1 MCPLQTL
8 RLLRIKI
15 CTNLL
20 LNNLNFK
27 GHLLKKNINF
37 CKFSKMYYLKL
48 HNNSIA
54 TVKRMPKVFIS
65 QSNHNMAWAM
75 DVSLKCSIY
84 VCLFGYLFKTKQN
97 LMTFI
102 YIRYTG
108 IQEQSNQE
116 HILIMSS
123 LIFKQLSL
131 SRTQT
136 CPNGILFMKIK
147 YLT

>member
-1 MCPLQTL
+1 MFAYLATYL
-8 RLLRIKI
+8 RQNKI
-15 CTNLL
+15 
-20 LNNLNFK
+20 
-27 GHLLKKNINF
+27 
-37 CKFSKMYYLKL
+37 S
-48 HNNSIA
+48 
-54 TVKRMPKVFIS
+54 
-65 QSNHNMAWAM
+65 
-75 DVSLKCSIY
+75 DDIY
-84 VCLFGYLFKTKQN
+84 
-97 LMTFI
+97 I

>member
-1 MCPLQTL
+1 MFAYLATYL
-8 RLLRIKI
+8 RQNKI
-15 CTNLL
+15 
-20 LNNLNFK
+20 
-27 GHLLKKNINF
+27 
-37 CKFSKMYYLKL
+37 S
-48 HNNSIA
+48 
-54 TVKRMPKVFIS
+54 
-65 QSNHNMAWAM
+65 
-75 DVSLKCSIY
+75 DDIY
-84 VCLFGYLFKTKQN
+84 IY
-97 LMTFI
+97 I

-131 SRTQT
+131 LRTQT